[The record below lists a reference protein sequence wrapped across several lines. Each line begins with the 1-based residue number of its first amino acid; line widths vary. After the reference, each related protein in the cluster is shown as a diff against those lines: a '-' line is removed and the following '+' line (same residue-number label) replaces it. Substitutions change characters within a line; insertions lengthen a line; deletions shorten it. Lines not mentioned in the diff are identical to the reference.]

1 MNGTA
6 LKSPRFTTDDDLE
19 ALNAQWSPLSAEERV
34 MRCLATFGE
43 RVVLSTS
50 FGVQSA
56 VMLHMVTLQQSDIP
70 VVFIDTGYLFPETYR
85 FAEALSQRLK
95 LNLKVYNPLYTA
107 ARQEALFGK
116 RWEDGKAG
124 IEAYN
129 RMNKVEPMNR
139 AVLELGAEAWIT
151 GLRRT
156 QSSTR
161 RNLDVLVR
169 QNKVMKVHPII
180 DWTDRDIYEYL
191 KRHDLPYHPLWE
203 DGYVTVGDWHSTSR
217 LAEAGSEEMARFGGI
232 KRECGLHE
240 LSGQPDFQ
248 I

>member
-1 MNGTA
+1 MNGSA

-19 ALNAQWSPLSAEERV
+19 SLNAQWSPLSAEERV
-34 MRCLATFGE
+34 MRCLVTFGE
-43 RVVLSTS
+43 RLVLSTS

-56 VMLHMVTLQQSDIP
+56 VMLHMVTAQQSDIP
-70 VVFIDTGYLFPETYR
+70 VVFVDTGYLFPETYR
-85 FAEALSQRLK
+85 FAEALTQRLR

-116 RWEDGKAG
+116 RWEDGKSG

-217 LAEAGSEEMARFGGI
+217 LAEAGSEEMARFRGI

>member
-1 MNGTA
+1 MH
-6 LKSPRFTTDDDLE
+6 
-19 ALNAQWSPLSAEERV
+19 
-34 MRCLATFGE
+34 CLATFGE

-56 VMLHMVTLQQSDIP
+56 VMLHMVTAQHSDIP

-217 LAEAGSEEMARFGGI
+217 LAETGSEEMARFGGI